1 MQRIKTK
8 VKDILKLRE
17 SAWFLSSFVINYV
30 YQHESVFILEKWG
43 VFWWKKRKK
52 K

>member
-17 SAWFLSSFVINYV
+17 RSWF
-30 YQHESVFILEKWG
+30 FIHIT
-43 VFWWKKRKK
+43 FAIFSYC
-52 K
+52 